1 MNTSFIRSHAKSFGV
16 AAQLHS
22 LLYRGVNKV
31 FLYQALRGLWITL
44 PDLDQAFLE
53 APPQYEARFLEP
65 HELMGTV
72 RCNKYEL
79 SAEFVRHALE
89 KGDKCYAILDGETV
103 ASYGWYSLRPTALSE
118 ELVLHFDP
126 SFAYMYKGF
135 TLPEYRGQRLHAIG
149 MSRALREYTELGCK
163 GMVSYVESNNFPSLR
178 SCYRMGYKNFGT
190 IYFARMIGQYLIYG
204 TPGCLEFGFRVAAVR
219 G

>member
-89 KGDKCYAILDGETV
+89 KGDKC
-103 ASYGWYSLRPTALSE
+103 ALSE